1 MQSETNE
8 LLQTRAANSVA
19 KLISNCFNSALGLP
33 TRPALK
39 LVENLPKFICSDES
53 FTPQFENLASTEGI
67 LTLIQAQQPKVDADN
82 SARDLQQE
90 AQTLTRRGALA
101 ALAAVIK
108 RLGDAVFEQAPNLW
122 NAIASPIMAQ
132 TDPGKC

>member
-1 MQSETNE
+1 
-8 LLQTRAANSVA
+8 
-19 KLISNCFNSALGLP
+19 LP

-108 RLGDAVFEQAPNLW
+108 RLSDAVFEQAPNLW

>member
-1 MQSETNE
+1 M
-8 LLQTRAANSVA
+8 
-19 KLISNCFNSALGLP
+19 
-33 TRPALK
+33 
-39 LVENLPKFICSDES
+39 ENLPKFICSDES
-53 FTPQFENLASTEGI
+53 FTPQFENLASIEGI

-82 SARDLQQE
+82 IARDLQQE
-90 AQTLTRRGALA
+90 AQALTRRGALA

-108 RLGDAVFEQAPNLW
+108 LLGDAVFEQAPNLW